1 MGSMEWCRL
10 CRPYER
16 AAACPSAGPDPPPDL
31 SRSHSR
37 STARVRAWRVR
48 RTPSPTPPPVRR
60 AARGDGRVGATRGG
74 RACGRVSGRASRCSL
89 CVRVLCYAYG
99 LVTLGGV
106 TLGFGLRIVLASSA
120 SLAYRACGQ
129 VHVSWSA
136 AGIRGFP
143 GRTLYYAIVLLRL
156 SPVRRTPQHAAGA
169 ATPTPTS
176 QRLRARR
183 QRVTSA
189 AATRRCICAQVCLQR
204 VMVPEV
210 PSSFERSLGYLQ
222 LHSTFV
228 PYCHDGHHPGGQE
241 RRFGSQTTPPAEA
254 IARRRSAV

>member
-143 GRTLYYAIVLLRL
+143 GRTLYYAIVLLR
-156 SPVRRTPQHAAGA
+156 RTPQHRTRGGGRDPHPHITAAQSTA
-169 ATPTPTS
+169 
-176 QRLRARR
+176 
-183 QRVTSA
+183 SA
-189 AATRRCICAQVCLQR
+189 CHVSSGDTQMHMRPSVSATRNGAGG
-204 VMVPEV
+204 
-210 PSSFERSLGYLQ
+210 SLELRTILGVLAA
-222 LHSTFV
+222 
-228 PYCHDGHHPGGQE
+228 P
-241 RRFGSQTTPPAEA
+241 
-254 IARRRSAV
+254 

>member
-143 GRTLYYAIVLLRL
+143 GRTLYYARL
-156 SPVRRTPQHAAGA
+156 CFYDAHRN
-169 ATPTPTS
+169 
-176 QRLRARR
+176 
-183 QRVTSA
+183 
-189 AATRRCICAQVCLQR
+189 TRRGPRPPPPHHSGSEHGVSVSRQQRRHADAYAPKCVCN
-204 VMVPEV
+204 
-210 PSSFERSLGYLQ
+210 
-222 LHSTFV
+222 
-228 PYCHDGHHPGGQE
+228 
-241 RRFGSQTTPPAEA
+241 A
-254 IARRRSAV
+254 

>member
-1 MGSMEWCRL
+1 MEWCRL

-60 AARGDGRVGATRGG
+60 AARGDGRVRATRGG
-74 RACGRVSGRASRCSL
+74 RACGRFSGRASRCSL

-99 LVTLGGV
+99 IVTLGGV

-143 GRTLYYAIVLLRL
+143 GRTLYYAIVLLR
-156 SPVRRTPQHAAGA
+156 RTPQHAAGA

-189 AATRRCICAQVCLQR
+189 AATRRCICAKVCLQR
-204 VMVPEV
+204 VIVPEI
-210 PSSFERSLGYLQ
+210 PSSFERSLGYL
-222 LHSTFV
+222 HA
-228 PYCHDGHHPGGQE
+228 P
-241 RRFGSQTTPPAEA
+241 
-254 IARRRSAV
+254 

>member
-1 MGSMEWCRL
+1 M
-10 CRPYER
+10 
-16 AAACPSAGPDPPPDL
+16 AGPTHPFTHRPRR
-31 SRSHSR
+31 RSA
-37 STARVRAWRVR
+37 ARLGE
-48 RTPSPTPPPVRR
+48 TGGSGRR
-60 AARGDGRVGATRGG
+60 AAGAPADASPGAPRGLVCAF
-74 RACGRVSGRASRCSL
+74 AS
-89 CVRVLCYAYG
+89 VLCYAYG

-143 GRTLYYAIVLLRL
+143 GRTLYYAIVLL
-156 SPVRRTPQHAAGA
+156 RRTPQHAAGA